1 MTSTHSSFLR
11 SPLADAFTSMLKSS
25 GSSSSRN
32 SNNANSSTNAT
43 STAEQQPSQ
52 PINKFPTQ
60 SSSSSSLSLKP
71 PTTAVPSSSEKNM
84 VPDTSVT
91 AQQQPSSSSS
101 RAPVSS
107 PSTFQRNS
115 ANNIPPRPLSEVIR
129 SESHISPEGEA
140 LRNLQE
146 YERNLNSMAS
156 TNLDTWF
163 KDDLDHVNKWF
174 SSLNDVERTATV
186 YGLLQQLNR
195 VQIRFFMTIL
205 RQMGQEDPVE
215 SLLSPAYPDKA
226 DVMQAQLAG
235 AMTKAEMEASQK
247 FMSVLRPYRTPSSS
261 AAAAA
266 AASSSMNHRGNTG
279 NGGQGNMVD
288 HYRHSYALG
297 EADEQ
302 HALFSS
308 NNLGNND
315 FLSPRPASAHFGM
328 TVGDLMPTST
338 SSSASSSRLKPT
350 TAPTSPLFGS
360 NARPR
365 SVIEGDLS
373 SIFNGGSGGGS
384 SGAAGWSSF
393 GVAGARPQGGNG
405 GMVGSGMMDHRTG
418 GRPKSADISSWS
430 FGHHHNSDPQQQQ
443 SLSSTAAA
451 WNNPL
456 SPTRSTF
463 LEHAKTIE
471 RPNSASDIDHH
482 QYMRNNNFG
491 RTMFLNDPNDNARLN
506 TPPPRNRRPNSMIIP
521 GTVPESD
528 ERQFADIVLST
539 YHPSPVPQKST
550 SASLMAAAAAA
561 AAAAGTTTMGTTS
574 TGTATSPM
582 SNYRQQQQ
590 QQQSSAIPTS
600 STSATLATPYWD
612 HQPVPSRSGNNSTK
626 QRQGGNAGYGRFL
639 NPNDY
644 PPEDYLSDHS
654 ESSHMSGSRYNHR
667 QQHSSNSNN
676 NQQQGG
682 GRKKMFGRSGGG
694 GSSGNNKEKKYT
706 DAVDMQLLEDVPAW
720 LRSLRLHKYNPI
732 FETMKWQEMIRLDDE
747 ALSVKGVAALGA
759 RRKMLKV
766 FDQVKQHCDKNNIPY

>member
-32 SNNANSSTNAT
+32 SNNNANSSNNAT
-43 STAEQQPSQ
+43 STTEQPSQ

-71 PTTAVPSSSEKNM
+71 PTSSSEKNK
-84 VPDTSVT
+84 VPDTSVI

-107 PSTFQRNS
+107 PSTFQRNNT
-115 ANNIPPRPLSEVIR
+115 NNVPPRPLSEVIR

-226 DVMQAQLAG
+226 DIMQAQLAG

-266 AASSSMNHRGNTG
+266 AAAASMTHRSNTG
-279 NGGQGNMVD
+279 NGAQGNMVD

-338 SSSASSSRLKPT
+338 SSASSSRLKPT
-350 TAPTSPLFGS
+350 TAPTSPLFGN

-373 SIFNGGSGGGS
+373 SIFNGGGGG
-384 SGAAGWSSF
+384 GWSSF
-393 GVAGARPQGGNG
+393 GVAGARPQGNNG
-405 GMVGSGMMDHRTG
+405 GMMGSSMMDHRTG

-430 FGHHHNSDPQQQQ
+430 FGHSNDPQQQ

-491 RTMFLNDPNDNARLN
+491 RAMFLNDHNDNTRLN

-539 YHPSPVPQKST
+539 YHPSPIPQKST
-550 SASLMAAAAAA
+550 SASLMAAAAATA
-561 AAAAGTTTMGTTS
+561 TGTTTTP
-574 TGTATSPM
+574 PM

-590 QQQSSAIPTS
+590 SSPAIPTS

-626 QRQGGNAGYGRFL
+626 QRQGGNVSGAYGRFL

-654 ESSHMSGSRYNHR
+654 ESSHMSGGRYNNNNHR
-667 QQHSSNSNN
+667 QHNN
-676 NQQQGG
+676 QQGG

-694 GSSGNNKEKKYT
+694 SSSNNNNKEKKYT

-766 FDQVKQHCDKNNIPY
+766 FDQVKQHCEKNNIPY

>member
-1 MTSTHSSFLR
+1 
-11 SPLADAFTSMLKSS
+11 
-25 GSSSSRN
+25 
-32 SNNANSSTNAT
+32 
-43 STAEQQPSQ
+43 
-52 PINKFPTQ
+52 
-60 SSSSSSLSLKP
+60 
-71 PTTAVPSSSEKNM
+71 
-84 VPDTSVT
+84 
-91 AQQQPSSSSS
+91 
-101 RAPVSS
+101 
-107 PSTFQRNS
+107 
-115 ANNIPPRPLSEVIR
+115 
-129 SESHISPEGEA
+129 
-140 LRNLQE
+140 
-146 YERNLNSMAS
+146 
-156 TNLDTWF
+156 
-163 KDDLDHVNKWF
+163 
-174 SSLNDVERTATV
+174 
-186 YGLLQQLNR
+186 
-195 VQIRFFMTIL
+195 
-205 RQMGQEDPVE
+205 
-215 SLLSPAYPDKA
+215 
-226 DVMQAQLAG
+226 MQAQLAG

-590 QQQSSAIPTS
+590 QQQQQSSAIPTS

-706 DAVDMQLLEDVPAW
+706 DAVDMQLLEGKF
-720 LRSLRLHKYNPI
+720 LCRGNTTTRN
-732 FETMKWQEMIRLDDE
+732 
-747 ALSVKGVAALGA
+747 
-759 RRKMLKV
+759 
-766 FDQVKQHCDKNNIPY
+766 

>member
-1 MTSTHSSFLR
+1 
-11 SPLADAFTSMLKSS
+11 
-25 GSSSSRN
+25 
-32 SNNANSSTNAT
+32 
-43 STAEQQPSQ
+43 
-52 PINKFPTQ
+52 
-60 SSSSSSLSLKP
+60 
-71 PTTAVPSSSEKNM
+71 
-84 VPDTSVT
+84 
-91 AQQQPSSSSS
+91 
-101 RAPVSS
+101 
-107 PSTFQRNS
+107 
-115 ANNIPPRPLSEVIR
+115 
-129 SESHISPEGEA
+129 
-140 LRNLQE
+140 
-146 YERNLNSMAS
+146 
-156 TNLDTWF
+156 
-163 KDDLDHVNKWF
+163 
-174 SSLNDVERTATV
+174 
-186 YGLLQQLNR
+186 
-195 VQIRFFMTIL
+195 
-205 RQMGQEDPVE
+205 
-215 SLLSPAYPDKA
+215 
-226 DVMQAQLAG
+226 MQAQLAG

-261 AAAAA
+261 AAAGAAAA
-266 AASSSMNHRGNTG
+266 AASMNHRS

-308 NNLGNND
+308 NHLGNND

-350 TAPTSPLFGS
+350 TAPTSPLFGNS
-360 NARPR
+360 ARPR

-373 SIFNGGSGGGS
+373 SIFNGGHGGN
-384 SGAAGWSSF
+384 GWSSF
-393 GVAGARPQGGNG
+393 GVAAGARSQGGNG
-405 GMVGSGMMDHRTG
+405 GMVSSSMMDHRTG
-418 GRPKSADISSWS
+418 GRPKSADISNWS
-430 FGHHHNSDPQQQQ
+430 FGHNSDPQQ

-491 RTMFLNDPNDNARLN
+491 RTMFLNDHNDNTRLN

-539 YHPSPVPQKST
+539 YHPSPFPQKST
-550 SASLMAAAAAA
+550 SASLMAAAAATGA
-561 AAAAGTTTMGTTS
+561 TSTTTS
-574 TGTATSPM
+574 
-582 SNYRQQQQ
+582 YRQQQQ
-590 QQQSSAIPTS
+590 QQQSSSAIPTS
-600 STSATLATPYWD
+600 STSTPYWD

-626 QRQGGNAGYGRFL
+626 QRQGGNGGYGRFL

-654 ESSHMSGSRYNHR
+654 ESSHMSGSRYNNNNNHR
-667 QQHSSNSNN
+667 QHNN

-682 GRKKMFGRSGGG
+682 GRKKMFGRGG
-694 GSSGNNKEKKYT
+694 GSSSSNNKEKKYT
-706 DAVDMQLLEDVPAW
+706 DAVDMQLLEGMLLCRGYTIPKTKRTMIVDVPAW

-732 FETMKWQEMIRLDDE
+732 FETMKWQDMIRLNDE
-747 ALSVKGVAALGA
+747 ALSAKGVAALGA

-766 FDQVKQHCDKNNIPY
+766 FDQVKQHCDKNVRHTFYSFILSMTNTFLA